1 MSVRWEE
8 KCDHLKETE
17 MAPRKI
23 LRLFREKAEKA
34 KLEKVEMKKDK

>member
-23 LRLFREKAEKA
+23 LRLFREKAE
-34 KLEKVEMKKDK
+34 LEKVDMKKIK

>member
-8 KCDHLKETE
+8 KCDHLKATE

-23 LRLFREKAEKA
+23 LRLFRKKAEKA
-34 KLEKVEMKKDK
+34 EQENVEKVK